1 VLSEFGGANFSAF
14 KNALVDLAVAKL
26 SPITAEMRRI
36 TNDPAFIDGVLRDG
50 ARRAREIAQ
59 PNMDAVKDIVGFLR

>member
-1 VLSEFGGANFSAF
+1 
-14 KNALVDLAVAKL
+14 
-26 SPITAEMRRI
+26 
-36 TNDPAFIDGVLRDG
+36 VLRDG